1 MKRANSDLQ
10 IKTFS
15 DREILAVMNDLNPD
29 YVVASELSQRIFGLN
44 GNDEEQVRRH
54 AARCVTARLVW
65 MSRYGLVES
74 VREKLD
80 EERRWSISE
89 MGRALRFTHLGR
101 SLSSA
106 ITNTPETSVLELT
119 HQVSERML
127 GAGDVAG
134 RAMRREFQHQITRRR
149 WR

>member
-1 MKRANSDLQ
+1 MKRASSDLQ

-15 DREILAVMNDLNPD
+15 DREILGIIGDVGNGEAEIL
-29 YVVASELSQRIFGLN
+29 ASELALRIFGLKP
-44 GNDEEQVRRH
+44 DEDEDVRLH
-54 AARCVTARLVW
+54 ATRCVTARLTW
-65 MSRYGLVES
+65 MRRYGLIV
-74 VREKLD
+74 KG
-80 EERRWSISE
+80 ERKGEWAMSE
-89 MGRALRFTHLGR
+89 MGRALRFNHLGR

-106 ITNTPETSVLELT
+106 ISNTPEASLMEMT

-134 RAMRREFQHQITRRR
+134 RAMRREFQHQVTRRR

>member
-15 DREILAVMNDLNPD
+15 DREILAVMNDISHD
-29 YVVASELSQRIFGLN
+29 YVVAAELAQRIFGLN
-44 GNDEEQVRRH
+44 GNDDADVQQH
-54 AARCVTARLVW
+54 ATRCVTARLVW
-65 MSRYGLVES
+65 MQRYGLVQ
-74 VREKLD
+74 RARDKGD
-80 EERRWSISE
+80 EASRWSLSE
-89 MGRALRFTHLGR
+89 EGRLLRFTPLGR

-106 ITNTPETSVLELT
+106 ITNTPENSVLELT

-127 GAGDVAG
+127 GARDVPA
-134 RAMRREFQHQITRRR
+134 RAMRREIQHQITRRR